1 MRNGL
6 LRPYRERVIG
16 AAEGTVLEIGAG
28 SGLNLTLYP
37 PRVKEVIGLE
47 LDPTLIR
54 MSRKRAPT
62 AACPI
67 TFLEASAEAI
77 PMEAT
82 SVDSVIT
89 TWTLCSIEHVSRAL
103 REIRRVLKPGGRLLF
118 VEHGLAPDLRVRK
131 WQHRLTPAWSAFSG
145 GCHLDRPIE
154 RLVADAGFKIDRMQS
169 GYMPGPRIM
178 TFMYEGCARP
188 A

>member
-1 MRNGL
+1 MRNRR

-16 AAEGTVLEIGAG
+16 AAEGTVLEVGAG
-28 SGLNLTLYP
+28 SGLNLALYP
-37 PRVKEVIGLE
+37 PRVKEVMALE

-54 MSRKRAPT
+54 MSRKRMSAAP
-62 AACPI
+62 CPI
-67 TFLEASAEAI
+67 TFLETSAEAI
-77 PMEAT
+77 PMDAA
-82 SVDSVIT
+82 SVDSVVT
-89 TWTLCSIEHVSRAL
+89 TWTLCSIGNVSRAL
-103 REIRRVLKPGGRLLF
+103 REMRRVLKPGGKLLF
-118 VEHGLAPDLRVRK
+118 VEHGLAPDLPVQK
-131 WQHRLTPAWSAFSG
+131 WQHRLTPAWSALSG
-145 GCHLDRPIE
+145 GCHLDRPIA